1 MKRRVAGARS
11 AGRRGVDAGAEG
23 GLGST
28 REVPNISSRWA
39 RGPREPASCL
49 REPASCPA
57 GGASPKSTGSKGA
70 EAEANR
76 RDRWDRVTE
85 VRSLARSLESSA
97 SALAGA
103 LAGGVAAGYAAGW
116 VSERT
121 SRDTRGI
128 EDIAEGFADLGG
140 IIFFGF
146 LGASVGCY
154 VLLRLRR
161 HAAAGPTA
169 FTLLLLTVASP
180 FLVLLPGSE
189 PLLWPVFL
197 LGAPLLARA
206 IGVRVPHHHRQHEPR

>member
-1 MKRRVAGARS
+1 MSR
-11 AGRRGVDAGAEG
+11 RRGVAKGDW
-23 GLGST
+23 L
-28 REVPNISSRWA
+28 
-39 RGPREPASCL
+39 
-49 REPASCPA
+49 
-57 GGASPKSTGSKGA
+57 KGA
-70 EAEANR
+70 EAKAKNR
-76 RDRWDRVTE
+76 RDWVTAL
-85 VRSLARSLESSA
+85 RSSARSLEGYA

-116 VSERT
+116 AFERT

-140 IIFFGF
+140 IILFGF

-169 FTLLLLTVASP
+169 LTLLLLTVASP
-180 FLVLLPGSE
+180 LLVLLPGSQTVQ
-189 PLLWPVFL
+189 WPVFL

-206 IGVRVPHHHRQHEPR
+206 IGVRVPRHRRQEEPH